1 MKRKSITIIVSILSI
16 FLIIILVINLTKKEE
31 KQDTKFNILT
41 SFYPVYVM
49 TLNIVDGANN
59 INLNNMAESHTG
71 CIHDYTLN
79 TTDLRKFENA
89 DVFIQNGK
97 NLENFTENITS
108 LYPNVKIIESAEDVE
123 NVLKDEDEINGHI
136 WLSTD
141 NYIKQVEKITEKLKT
156 INPENSKIYERNSIE
171 YIQKL
176 NNLKQEFEKINVQNK
191 KAICLNEALEYFLAD
206 LKIETESIKTDHEQS
221 ALSAE
226 LIKSTIEK
234 MREEN
239 IKVIFI
245 DKNDNTST
253 AEVLANETGSKI
265 YILDSGMSGDSNK
278 DDYLNIMKNNIEI
291 IKNIQF

>member
-123 NVLKDEDEINGHI
+123 N
-136 WLSTD
+136 

-191 KAICLNEALEYFLAD
+191 KAIC
-206 LKIETESIKTDHEQS
+206 
-221 ALSAE
+221 
-226 LIKSTIEK
+226 
-234 MREEN
+234 
-239 IKVIFI
+239 
-245 DKNDNTST
+245 
-253 AEVLANETGSKI
+253 
-265 YILDSGMSGDSNK
+265 
-278 DDYLNIMKNNIEI
+278 
-291 IKNIQF
+291 